1 MSPTSSS
8 SLRLLMLLIED
19 SREDEDLIVDALKR
33 AGFLLTHQRVETGA
47 TMQVA
52 LLESAWDVIVC
63 DYRMPRFT
71 PYRALELLRASGLD
85 VPLIVFSGT
94 VQEDVAVELLKAGA
108 SDFITKDRM
117 PRLIL
122 AIRRELRAKQ
132 NRAQNRLE
140 MEIAYEQTIM
150 AWGKALELRDTY
162 TQGHTERT
170 TDLALRLARNF
181 DLSGPQFKNLYRGAL
196 LHDVGK
202 MGVPDAVL
210 LKRDVLTEE
219 ERRVIEMHPTLA
231 CEMLANI
238 PFLQDALD
246 IPCSHHEK
254 WNGTGYPRGLM
265 GNEIPFAARLFA
277 VVDTYDALISDRPYR
292 SSWEK
297 AQVIAYLLEERG
309 KSFDPEVIDR
319 FIEMVGRG

>member
-1 MSPTSSS
+1 MSPTP

-33 AGFLLTHQRVETGA
+33 AGFLLTHQRVETESA
-47 TMQVA
+47 MQVA
-52 LLESAWDVIVC
+52 LLESSWDVIVC

-71 PYRALELLRASGLD
+71 PHRALELLRASGQD

-122 AIRRELRAKQ
+122 AVLRELQAKQ

-150 AWGKALELRDTY
+150 AWGKALELRDIY

-170 TDLALRLARNF
+170 TDLALRLARAF
-181 DLSGPQFKNLYRGAL
+181 ELGGEDFKSIYRGAL

-210 LKRDVLTEE
+210 LKRDVLSEE
-219 ERRVIEMHPTLA
+219 ERQIIEMHPTLA

-238 PFLQDALD
+238 PFLKDALD

-254 WNGTGYPRGLM
+254 WNGTGYPLGLM
-265 GNEIPFAARLFA
+265 GNNIPFAARLFA
-277 VVDTYDALISDRPYR
+277 VVDVYDALSNDRPYR
-292 SSWEK
+292 ASWEK
-297 AQVIAYLLEERG
+297 AKVIAYLLEERN
-309 KSFDPEVIDR
+309 KSFDPEVVDT
-319 FIEMVGRG
+319 FVEMVGRG